1 MTSKIYD
8 RGQTMDPLTLAD
20 LIEGADLSSLT
31 DHGDTVPLVP
41 GYDVR
46 LVVEYD
52 EDCSIDDEDPEVI
65 GRLQWERSDQ
75 RPNGFDGAARILER
89 HWRDGRLWWQ
99 PPTDLVKGRDGAAAD
114 RIETNGALDQGST
127 RIGLALGSPRANR
140 PGPGPRRRLALS
152 GLPRTPTDHHGGR
165 RRGSRQRRG
174 RIPSPPDPGAAVRA
188 RALREADTQ
197 QPTPDHLSQP
207 NPPEATAP
215 GIRP

>member
-1 MTSKIYD
+1 
-8 RGQTMDPLTLAD
+8 MDPLTLAD

-114 RIETNGALDQGST
+114 RIETMAHWIRDRLESGWLWVALEL
-127 RIGLALGSPRANR
+127 IGPAPDLEDDWRYRDYHAHRPTIMVAGVGGVDSVEDGYLAHLIQEQQSELEHYVRQIPN
-140 PGPGPRRRLALS
+140 S
-152 GLPRTPTDHHGGR
+152 QHPT
-165 RRGSRQRRG
+165 
-174 RIPSPPDPGAAVRA
+174 I
-188 RALREADTQ
+188 
-197 QPTPDHLSQP
+197 
-207 NPPEATAP
+207 
-215 GIRP
+215 